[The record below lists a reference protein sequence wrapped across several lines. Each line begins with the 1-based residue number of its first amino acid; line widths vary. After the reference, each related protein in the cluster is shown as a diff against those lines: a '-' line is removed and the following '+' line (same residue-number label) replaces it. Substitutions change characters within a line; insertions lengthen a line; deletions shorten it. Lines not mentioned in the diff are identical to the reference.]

1 MCQEGT
7 AAAALVA
14 TVALGLWFFV
24 LPRGFS
30 LHLPIAYGEGDSLFD
45 AHYVKLILTTGWFP
59 WSTEFLGA
67 PFGASELDMP
77 DAQSLHYLMIKALGL
92 FSSDWVVVTNVF
104 IVSGFFFA
112 AIAGYWLLR
121 TFQLEPA
128 WAALGGLVFAFLPY
142 HFIRLVPLNHLY
154 LAAYWTV
161 PFAVWLALKAW
172 PDPAHEA
179 AASRSMRS
187 MRIGLAAA
195 LVAVGTGGIY
205 YAFFAC
211 FLIAS
216 AGLAS
221 MLSRR
226 APSALLPAGGMILA
240 ICLIVAAQLWPSLQ
254 HWRTSGANP
263 EARARHPAE
272 SEYWGLKLTQMLLP
286 HRHHPF
292 EKARALSVRYNT
304 PSNENE
310 SSALG
315 VVAGFGLI
323 VLLAIAVVRLAG
335 GGGPVRIPEK
345 LALLAIA
352 ALMLG
357 TVGGGGAMFAWIV
370 TPVIRAYN
378 RISVFIALLSVA
390 AAVIAIDALL
400 RRIGS
405 HWKARGLV
413 ALLSAVV
420 VGLFALW
427 DQTVAFDQAR
437 IAPAFLH
444 DREVIQRAEAQL
456 PPDTMVYQLPYHP
469 YPEAGPVGAMAD
481 YDLLRGFL
489 HSTRLRWSHGGMKGR
504 PGDLWFRGLAAL
516 PIERQIVVAA
526 EHGFGAVYIDRRGF
540 SDGGAAVESVLR
552 ERLGSPVA
560 VDRNGY
566 IAIYRMEPTG
576 TTPGRR
582 NARGG

>member
-1 MCQEGT
+1 MRQEG
-7 AAAALVA
+7 AAVAALVA

-24 LPRGFS
+24 LPKGFS

-45 AHYVKLILTTGWFP
+45 AHYVKLMLTTGWFP
-59 WSTEFLGA
+59 WSTELLGA

-77 DAQSLHYLMIKALGL
+77 DAQSLHYLLIKAIGL
-92 FSSDWVVVTNVF
+92 FSADWVVVTNVF

-121 TFQLEPA
+121 TFQLEPV

-179 AASRSMRS
+179 ATSRSMR
-187 MRIGLAAA
+187 IALAAA
-195 LVAVGTGGIY
+195 LLVVGTGGIY

-221 MLSRR
+221 MFSRR
-226 APSALLPAGGMILA
+226 ASSALLPAGGMIVA
-240 ICLIVAAQLWPSLQ
+240 ICLIVAVQLWPSIQ
-254 HWRTSGANP
+254 HWRTSGPNP
-263 EARARHPAE
+263 EAASRRPAE
-272 SEYWGLKLTQMLLP
+272 SEVYGLKLTQMLLP
-286 HRHHPF
+286 HRDHPV

-315 VVAGFGLI
+315 IVAGLGLI
-323 VLLAIAVVRLAG
+323 VLLAIAFGRLVG
-335 GGGPVRIPEK
+335 GSGPALLPDK
-345 LALLAIA
+345 LALLAVA

-378 RISVFIALLSVA
+378 RISIFIALLSVA
-390 AAVIAIDALL
+390 AAMIAIDALV

-405 HWKARGLV
+405 HWKERRLV
-413 ALLSAVV
+413 AMLSAVV

-427 DQTVAFDQAR
+427 DQTIAFDQAR
-437 IAPAFLH
+437 VAPAFLQ

-456 PPDTMVYQLPYHP
+456 PADTMVYQLPYHP
-469 YPEAGPVGAMAD
+469 YPETRPASAMAD

-489 HSTRLRWSHGGMKGR
+489 HSTRLRWSYGGMKGR
-504 PGDLWFRGLAAL
+504 PGDLWFRELSAL

-526 EHGFGAVYIDRRGF
+526 ENGFGAVYIDRRGF
-540 SDGGAAVESVLR
+540 SDGGAAAESVLR

-560 VDRNGY
+560 IDRAGR

-576 TTPGRR
+576 IKPGR
-582 NARGG
+582 

>member
-1 MCQEGT
+1 MRHEGP
-7 AAAALVA
+7 AVAALIA
-14 TVALGLWFFV
+14 TVALALWFFV

-45 AHYVKLILTTGWFP
+45 AHYVKLILTTSWFP
-59 WSTEFLGA
+59 WSTELLGV

-77 DAQSLHYLMIKALGL
+77 DAQPLHYLTIKAIGL
-92 FSSDWVVVTNVF
+92 FSADWVAVTNVF

-112 AIAGYWLLR
+112 AVAAYWLLR
-121 TFQLEPA
+121 TFQLEPV

-179 AASRSMRS
+179 ATFRS
-187 MRIGLAAA
+187 MRIALPAA
-195 LVAVGTGGIY
+195 LIAVGTGGIY

-216 AGLAS
+216 AGVAS

-226 APSALLPAGGMILA
+226 APSALLPAGAMILA
-240 ICLIVAAQLWPSLQ
+240 ICLMVAVQLWPSIQ
-254 HWRTSGANP
+254 YWRSSGANA
-263 EARARHPAE
+263 ETAARRPVE
-272 SEYWGLKLTQMLLP
+272 SEFYGLKLTQILLP
-286 HRHHPF
+286 HRHHPL

-323 VLLAIAVVRLAG
+323 VLLAIAFARVAG
-335 GGGPVRIPEK
+335 GGGPMRLPDK
-345 LALLAIA
+345 LAFLAVA

-378 RISVFIALLSVA
+378 RISIFIALLSVA
-390 AAVIAIDALL
+390 AAMIAIDALL
-400 RRIGS
+400 RRVGS
-405 HWKARGLV
+405 QWKERRLI

-427 DQTVAFDQAR
+427 DQTIAFDQAR
-437 IAPAFLH
+437 VAPLFLQ

-456 PPDTMVYQLPYHP
+456 PADTMVYQLPYHP
-469 YPEAGPVGAMAD
+469 YPEARPVGAMAD
-481 YDLLRGFL
+481 YDLLRGYL
-489 HSTRLRWSHGGMKGR
+489 HSTRLRWSYGGMKGR
-504 PGDLWFRGLAAL
+504 PGDLWFRELAAL

-526 EHGFGAVYIDRRGF
+526 ENGFGAVYIDRRAF
-540 SDGGAAVESVLR
+540 NDGGAAAESVLR

-560 VDRNGY
+560 VDRNGQ

-576 TTPGRR
+576 PKPGR
-582 NARGG
+582 

>member
-1 MCQEGT
+1 MRQEGL
-7 AAAALVA
+7 AAAGLVA

-30 LHLPIAYGEGDSLFD
+30 LHLPIAYGEGDSLVH
-45 AHYVKLILTTGWFP
+45 AHYVKRILTTGWFP

-77 DAQSLHYLMIKALGL
+77 DALSLHYLMIKALGL

-179 AASRSMRS
+179 ATFRSMRS

-195 LVAVGTGGIY
+195 LVAVGTDEIY

-240 ICLIVAAQLWPSLQ
+240 ICLIVAVQLWPSIQ

-263 EARARHPAE
+263 EAAARHPAE
-272 SEYWGLKLTQMLLP
+272 SELYGLKLTQMLLP

-292 EKARALSVRYNT
+292 EKARALSLRYNA

-315 VVAGFGLI
+315 IVAGFGLI
-323 VLLAIAVVRLAG
+323 FLPQSPLRAWPGRRTDASSRQARTSCRRRVDAGNRRG
-335 GGGPVRIPEK
+335 GGDVRVDRHAGDPG
-345 LALLAIA
+345 LQPDQHLH
-352 ALMLG
+352 
-357 TVGGGGAMFAWIV
+357 
-370 TPVIRAYN
+370 RA
-378 RISVFIALLSVA
+378 FSVA
-390 AAVIAIDALL
+390 AAMIAIDALL

-405 HWKARGLV
+405 TGKSAGCRTPSCRGGGSLC
-413 ALLSAVV
+413 
-420 VGLFALW
+420 
-427 DQTVAFDQAR
+427 
-437 IAPAFLH
+437 
-444 DREVIQRAEAQL
+444 
-456 PPDTMVYQLPYHP
+456 
-469 YPEAGPVGAMAD
+469 PVGPD
-481 YDLLRGFL
+481 NRV
-489 HSTRLRWSHGGMKGR
+489 R
-504 PGDLWFRGLAAL
+504 PGS
-516 PIERQIVVAA
+516 
-526 EHGFGAVYIDRRGF
+526 HC
-540 SDGGAAVESVLR
+540 
-552 ERLGSPVA
+552 
-560 VDRNGY
+560 
-566 IAIYRMEPTG
+566 
-576 TTPGRR
+576 
-582 NARGG
+582 ARVPSGP